1 MRYEKR
7 LRVLAQHA
15 GLCPVHMT
23 RPVCLDYDMV
33 WTGTDAEQDELFA
46 LIGPWDRGGASAP
59 VLPCRCGA
67 EAICLDCFEVFMARH
82 PLTFRGRLSPE
93 ARARYDVLIRHQ
105 QVRLACKGTRDAL

>member
-33 WTGTDAEQDELFA
+33 WTGTDAEHA
-46 LIGPWDRGGASAP
+46 GG
-59 VLPCRCGA
+59 L
-67 EAICLDCFEVFMARH
+67 
-82 PLTFRGRLSPE
+82 
-93 ARARYDVLIRHQ
+93 
-105 QVRLACKGTRDAL
+105 